1 MLFHPDANAF
11 IARLIAAPA
20 DTVIRLVFADW
31 LEEMGGVGNENW
43 AKYIRLR
50 TEAAGRHGLDR
61 ELLLDDAANVAP
73 HVIARL
79 TLPAARF
86 APHFVE
92 FMDLLPPD
100 RYTIALAD
108 FVGPIHHIRAVGE
121 AASRD
126 LRALVVAERDN
137 LFAVATDRLDPAVA
151 LGVSRALLGGIVL
164 FPTWT
169 PDLTAALDRH
179 FPPIRRPADGDVT
192 PVPDRPPTL
201 DELPVK
207 QASARL
213 ITEAVGEAARG
224 IEIVALPSGYEV
236 RFQVEGRTLRRYSI
250 TSATGE
256 QLVERF
262 FTLSDRSD
270 STVRAVPRNTS
281 FGRGVTVDLRPR

>member
-1 MLFHPDANAF
+1 
-11 IARLIAAPA
+11 
-20 DTVIRLVFADW
+20 
-31 LEEMGGVGNENW
+31 

-50 TEAAGRHGLDR
+50 TEAAQRHGLDR

-79 TLPAARF
+79 TLPAAKF

-100 RYTIALAD
+100 RYTVALGD
-108 FVGPIHHIRAVGE
+108 FVGPIHHVRAVGE
-121 AASRD
+121 VASRD
-126 LRALVVAERDN
+126 LRALVIAERDN

-151 LGVSRALLGGIVL
+151 LGVSRALHGGIVL

-179 FPPIRRPADGDVT
+179 FPPVRRTTAGDRT

-201 DELPVK
+201 DDLPVK
-207 QASARL
+207 QAAARL
-213 ITEAVGEAARG
+213 ITEAVGESARG

-236 RFQVEGRTLRRYSI
+236 RFLVGPRTLRRH
-250 TSATGE
+250 TVTPATGE

-262 FTLSDRSD
+262 FALSDRTGSE
-270 STVRAVPRNTS
+270 VRAVPRNTS
-281 FGRGVTVDLRPR
+281 FGRGVSVDLRPR

>member
-1 MLFHPDANAF
+1 MVFHPDANAF

-31 LEEMGGVGNENW
+31 LEEMGGAGNENW

-50 TEAAGRHGLDR
+50 TEAAQRHGLDR

-79 TLPAARF
+79 TLPAAKF

-100 RYTIALAD
+100 RYTIALGD
-108 FVGPIHHIRAVGE
+108 FVGPIHHVRAVGE
-121 AASRD
+121 TTSRD
-126 LRALVVAERDN
+126 LRALVIAERDN

-151 LGVSRALLGGIVL
+151 LGVSRALHGGIVL

-179 FPPIRRPADGDVT
+179 FPPVRRTADGEST
-192 PVPDRPPTL
+192 PVTDRPPTL
-201 DELPVK
+201 DDLSAK
-207 QASARL
+207 QAAARL
-213 ITEAVGEAARG
+213 ITEAVGEGAGG
-224 IEIVALPSGYEV
+224 IEVVALPSGYEV
-236 RFQVEGRTLRRYSI
+236 RFLVGPRTLRRHTI
-250 TSATGE
+250 TPATGE

-262 FTLSDRSD
+262 FALSDRTGSE
-270 STVRAVPRNTS
+270 VRALPRNTS
-281 FGRGVTVDLRPR
+281 FGRGVSVDLRPR